1 MKEIYKEVI
10 RNSIQVA
17 IDNGAGYEEI
27 KRLYDGGFD
36 FKEVYGDDNYLLF
49 MAAYEGDLNFVKLM
63 LSVGMDINRGGEEG
77 LTPLYG
83 AVIGRHPALVYDC
96 VKFLVESGA
105 KVDDECDGMTIINH
119 AESMG
124 DKRVERFLKKHSTA
138 K

>member
-1 MKEIYKEVI
+1 MKEVYKEVI
-10 RNSIQVA
+10 RYGIRVA
-17 IDNGAGYEEI
+17 IDNGDGYEEI
-27 KRLYDGGFD
+27 KRLYDMGFD

-63 LSVGMDINRGGEEG
+63 LSVGMDINGGGEEG

-105 KVDDECDGMTIINH
+105 NVDVECDGMTIINH
-119 AESMG
+119 AVSMCE
-124 DKRVERFLKKHSTA
+124 KRVEKFLKKHSNH